1 MEFRGEEMTLSGSA
15 LIVINEL
22 GYEWSQIHGHAY
34 WEYQGKSIHD
44 MRLDLEV

>member
-1 MEFRGEEMTLSGSA
+1 VEFRGEEMTLSGSA

-34 WEYQGKSIHD
+34 WGYQGKSLHD